1 MIGRVVRGASPTGWR
16 VLAIGTVL
24 ASAVWAAHGG
34 AIGGAFHYDDVFV
47 VVNNPAVRSWQP
59 ARMFTS
65 ADAVNSVY
73 GAAIYRPLMALSLA
87 VNYRISGLD
96 PLGYLATNMALH
108 FLIATGIVL
117 IGRELFGNLRWAALA
132 GLVFALHPLNAEA
145 VNYVTARSSLL
156 STVLALAATWTFV
169 RYVER
174 RGGAGTLVA
183 GLTAFGGAMLSKESA
198 VVLVVPLLA
207 YPWLRPQAPS
217 SPARSRAVT
226 PLVAYGVL
234 AAGYVILWRLITAS
248 GMSAPGPPA
257 DRPAWTLV
265 EVVARSL
272 ALWVWPWPL
281 GLDHPLTFLTRFDGW
296 LAAGL
301 ALGGVGFLAVAV
313 VLARRVPVAAWG
325 LLWAVAGLAPL
336 APLPW
341 LTTVALLQE
350 HRVGFSAV
358 GLSWTTA
365 ALMRVAWDAAGPR
378 RSERIIRSGLACV
391 GVVLVV
397 AAISVGRARSAVWQ
411 DDRRLWAEVVQ
422 RSPHNLPAR
431 INLGYSYADRGEHD
445 RAEAEY
451 REVIALAPAYP
462 RVYYNLGLLALR
474 RARPLD
480 AVAAFQRTV
489 ALDPSNAAAHAHLG
503 NLALQA
509 GDEKAAEA
517 ALQAAL
523 RIDPTQR
530 AALNNLAAIFLARRD
545 WSKALSL
552 VDEALRRDPDFIEAA
567 YHRGVALSGLGRRAE
582 ADVVL
587 REVRRRLPP
596 DDTFDPYRS
605 GIDHLL
611 AGGVP

>member
-1 MIGRVVRGASPTGWR
+1 MIGRVAGWASPTVWR
-16 VLAIGTVL
+16 VLAIATVL

-34 AIGGAFHYDDVFV
+34 AVGGTFHYDDVFV

-65 ADAVNSVY
+65 ADAVNSER

-87 VNYRISGLD
+87 VNYQLSGLD
-96 PLGYLATNMALH
+96 PFGYLATNVALH
-108 FLIATGIVL
+108 LLIATGIVL
-117 IGRELFGNLRWAALA
+117 VGRELFGNLRWAALA

-156 STVLALAATWTFV
+156 STLFALAAAWAFV
-169 RYVER
+169 RYVEQ
-174 RGGAGTLVA
+174 RGGPGTLVA
-183 GLTAFGGAMLSKESA
+183 GLAAFGGAMLSKESA
-198 VVLVVPLLA
+198 VVLVIPFLA
-207 YPWLRPQAPS
+207 YPWLGPHASRS
-217 SPARSRAVT
+217 TARSRAVT
-226 PLVAYGVL
+226 PLVTYGVL
-234 AAGYVILWRLITAS
+234 AAGYVVLWRLLTAS

-272 ALWVWPWPL
+272 ALWVWPRPL

-296 LAAGL
+296 LAAVL
-301 ALGGVGFLAVAV
+301 VLGGVGFLAVTV
-313 VLARRVPVAAWG
+313 VLSRRVPVAAWG
-325 LLWAVAGLAPL
+325 ALWALAGLAPL

-350 HRVGFSAV
+350 HRVGFSAA
-358 GLSWTTA
+358 GLSWMTA
-365 ALMRVAWDAAGPR
+365 ALIRVAWEHR
-378 RSERIIRSGLACV
+378 RSARGIRVGLASV
-391 GVVLVV
+391 GVVLAVM
-397 AAISVGRARSAVWQ
+397 AIGVGRARSGVWQ
-411 DDRRLWAEVVQ
+411 DDRRLWAEVVE
-422 RSPHNLPAR
+422 RSPDNLLAR
-431 INLGYSYADRGEHD
+431 INLGHAYADRGEHD

-451 REVIALAPAYP
+451 RAIIALAPAYP
-462 RVYYNLGLLALR
+462 GVYYNLGLLALR

-489 ALDPSNAAAHAHLG
+489 ALDPGNVSAHAHLG
-503 NLALQA
+503 NLALHA
-509 GDEKAAEA
+509 GDEKGAEA
-517 ALQAAL
+517 SLQAAL

-530 AALNNLAAIFLARRD
+530 AALNNLAAIYLGRRD
-545 WSKALSL
+545 WSRALSL
-552 VDEALRRDPDFIEAA
+552 ADDALRRDPEFIEAA

-587 REVRRRLPP
+587 RDIRRRLPS
-596 DDTFDPYRS
+596 DAAFDRYRS

-611 AGGVP
+611 AGGAP